1 LESALDS
8 DKNLLL
14 LVMILNPQLEVVYL
28 DLKIQEVIQ
37 IYLEITLEDSKAY
50 LELKIQVKTK

>member
-1 LESALDS
+1 LEAALDS

-14 LVMILNPQLEVVYL
+14 LVMILNPQLEEVYL